1 MCGIVGYIGKND
13 NAIDV
18 LLSGL
23 SRLEYRG
30 YDSAGIAYVSNGK
43 INIKKEKGKIRNLKE
58 KIDNNIKSN
67 IGIGHT
73 RWATHGKPSKVNSHP
88 HSVGDITLVHNGIIE
103 NYVTLRKE
111 LIDNGYKFRSETDSE
126 VAAAL
131 LDYLYKSS
139 SSINDAIIKFMDE
152 VEGAYAI
159 GFIVKNNYDKLYA
172 IKNKSPLIIGIG
184 HNENYIASDVP
195 AIIDYTNKYYLLDD
209 EEFALIDKDKVAI
222 YDKSGKIKDKDIKTY
237 NSTKTD
243 IDLSGYKHF
252 MLKEIHEESEVIRRM
267 IASYSNDSSIPDLS
281 KYKNITIVGCG
292 SAMHAALV
300 GKYLIE
306 NFANIPVDVEIASE
320 FRYKKLFL
328 DDTSLVIAISQSG
341 ETADTLEAVK
351 ISKRY
356 KAYTLGIV
364 NVEDSSIARETDS
377 VLYTKAGPEIAVAT
391 TKAYLSQITLLSFIA
406 NRLSMIKDNTF
417 SDDLK
422 SLPILIEKII
432 DNDQL
437 YDDISNVLYKHE
449 DVFFIGRGIDYSIS
463 MEASL
468 KLKEI
473 AYIHSEAY
481 PAGELKHGTI
491 SLIDKNTPVIGI
503 ATDEDII
510 SKTISN
516 IKEVKARGANVILLT
531 NSNEDYDCFDTLIK
545 IPKINPLL
553 QPILN
558 IIPLQ
563 LIAYMTADKRGCDID
578 KPRNLAK
585 SVTVE

>member
-131 LDYLYKSS
+131 LDYLYKNS
-139 SSINDAIIKFMDE
+139 SSINDAIIKFMYE

-172 IKNKSPLIIGIG
+172 IKNKSPLIIGIE

-351 ISKRY
+351 ISKSLG
-356 KAYTLGIV
+356 AYTLGIV

-391 TKAYLSQITLLSFIA
+391 TKAYLSQISLLSFIA

-437 YDDISNVLYKHE
+437 YDDISNALYKHE

-503 ATDEDII
+503 ATDYKTIP
-510 SKTISN
+510 KTISN

-545 IPKINPLL
+545 VPKINPLL

>member
-531 NSNEDYDCFDTLIK
+531 NSNKDYDCFDTLIK